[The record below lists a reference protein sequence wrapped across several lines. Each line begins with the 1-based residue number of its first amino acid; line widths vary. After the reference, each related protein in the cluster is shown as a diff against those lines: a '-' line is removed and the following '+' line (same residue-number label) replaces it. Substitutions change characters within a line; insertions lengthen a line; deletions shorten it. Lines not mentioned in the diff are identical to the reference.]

1 MTHRTPPL
9 AAAGLAGT
17 LLLTGCQ
24 DETRLTQLNQ
34 SGVPT
39 EELVG
44 EEMTLT
50 NEVEEIFGEDFLTMG
65 DEQTVVYVTEMPED
79 LRPGD
84 EVEAT
89 GTVAADDL
97 FSEPG
102 DHDRLLQLTD
112 EETADYLVNRE
123 SEPYLTE
130 ATVTVVE

>member
-1 MTHRTPPL
+1 MTHRTLTL
-9 AAAGLAGT
+9 AAAGLAGA

-24 DETRLTQLNQ
+24 DETRLTQLDQ
-34 SGVPT
+34 SEVPT

-44 EEMTLT
+44 QEITLT
-50 NEVEEIFGEDFLTMG
+50 NEVEEIFGEEFLTMG
-65 DEQTVVYVTEMPED
+65 DEQTVVFVSEMPAD

-89 GTVAADDL
+89 GMVEAGDL

-102 DHDRLLQLTD
+102 DRDRLLGLTD
-112 EETADYLVNRE
+112 EETANHLVNRE

-130 ATVTVVE
+130 ASVTVVE